1 MYRRLVEKFKGKKIF
16 RSMFVACFGLAAVC
30 ILCASIWG
38 FLWFERT
45 QIEKEKQNYDSML
58 YASSLMLE
66 DYVRAMQ
73 DTMEVLRNDTY
84 LKKQMTK
91 KEFLWDKEMA
101 AAAGQ
106 IKNLVM
112 AHGAFHSI
120 YVIKDGDYLIKCT
133 NASYAM
139 NLAADQ
145 SLIEAFY
152 ESKFGDLQMIYYLD
166 PNQESRKILALTEGE
181 QNPRTRDKEN
191 GILIG
196 LDIDRVMRQIL
207 PEQREGEQYL
217 LTDEEN
223 NVLYAMGGELAASE
237 REWKERLQRYF
248 VEEEGSRA
256 RQSKLMEG
264 ERGKYLI
271 SRVSMK
277 NGFCLIHILP
287 YKYIGATIDHMRNTF
302 LMIGALLAVLLV
314 LVAFAMSYWVYSPI
328 DAVVKTTSVEEAA
341 PREAYDRLAQNELTS
356 IARTYHAMVET
367 LNDLNAKKD
376 QEELA
381 RYLGSKS
388 AQKVLP
394 EWVEETYGKEGIWCR
409 ALCFRISD
417 MKDLHDNNTDEAILF
432 EMQTIM
438 NVISQVL
445 KPLGDILVLPADR
458 EYIAVL
464 IFSQDSVEE
473 TALEEKI
480 QEIFNITGDLVRI
493 GMDAGISDEKADFAE
508 LASMYQ
514 MARAATAYRFIYGLN
529 AVITEN
535 QMAEKALTKKEQVE
549 IRQLAEYLKE
559 GSRTGFWKEY
569 DRIIAAL
576 KEHSLQTA
584 RETLINMAAQLLKY
598 KNSLSY
604 IFTPLTG
611 ADYESLNNELLQ
623 YEYIDDVRSWFVAMV
638 DEIWSILDR
647 ARLNGRDDIADRALE
662 YLQENYADPNISA
675 QYLADMYHIT
685 PSYFSRLFNERSGC
699 AFPDYLSTLRIE
711 KAKEILLK
719 DDKKSIQ
726 EICELVGYSNSSYFT
741 ALFKK
746 KYGITP
752 GQFRK
757 NHQNFEEN

>member
-1 MYRRLVEKFKGKKIF
+1 MYRRLIEKFKGKKIF
-16 RSMFVACFGLAAVC
+16 RSMFTACFGLAAVC
-30 ILCASIWG
+30 ILIASIGG

-58 YASSLMLE
+58 YASSLMLD

-106 IKNLVM
+106 IGNLVK
-112 AHGAFHSI
+112 AHAAFHSI
-120 YVIKDGDYLIKCT
+120 YVIKDEEYLIKCT
-133 NASYAM
+133 NAPYAM

-152 ESKFGDLQMIYYLD
+152 ESEFGDLQMIYYLD
-166 PNQESRKILALTEGE
+166 PNQVSRKILVLTEGE
-181 QNPRTRDKEN
+181 QNPRTQDKEN

-196 LDIDRVMRQIL
+196 LDIDRVMRQIF

-223 NVLYAMGGELAASE
+223 NVLYAMCGEQAANE
-237 REWKERLQRYF
+237 TEWKERLQKHF
-248 VEEEGSRA
+248 MAGEDSKT
-256 RQSKLMEG
+256 RQSKLLDE

-271 SRVSMK
+271 SRVCME
-277 NGFCLIHILP
+277 NGFCLTHILP

-302 LMIGALLAVLLV
+302 LLIGALLAVLLV
-314 LVAFAMSYWVYSPI
+314 LIAFAMSCWVYSPI
-328 DAVVKTTSVEEAA
+328 DAVVKTTSIEKEL
-341 PREAYDRLAQNELTS
+341 PKEAYDRLAKNELTS
-356 IARTYHAMVET
+356 IARTYRTMVET
-367 LNDLNAKKD
+367 LNDLNARKD

-381 RYLGSKS
+381 RYLRSKS
-388 AQKVLP
+388 AKKALP

-445 KPLGDILVLPADR
+445 RPLGNILALPVDR

-464 IFSQDSVEE
+464 IFSQNSVEE
-473 TALEEKI
+473 MALEEKI
-480 QEIFNITGDLVRI
+480 QEIFNITGELVHI
-493 GMDAGISDEKADFAE
+493 GMDVGISNEKENFAE
-508 LASMYQ
+508 LSSMYQ
-514 MARAATAYRFIYGLN
+514 MARAATAYRFIYGLS

-535 QMAEKALTKKEQVE
+535 QMAEKALTKKEQVQTQ
-549 IRQLAEYLKE
+549 RLAEYLKE
-559 GSRTGFWKEY
+559 GSRAGFWKEY

-576 KEHSLQTA
+576 KEHSLQSA

-611 ADYESLNNELLQ
+611 ADYESLNSELLQ
-623 YEYIDDVRSWFVAMV
+623 FEYIDDVRSWFENMV

-647 ARLNGRDDIADRALE
+647 ARQHGRDDIADRALE

-699 AFPDYLSTLRIE
+699 AFPDYLSMLRIE

-726 EICELVGYSNSSYFT
+726 EICELVGYSNPSYFT